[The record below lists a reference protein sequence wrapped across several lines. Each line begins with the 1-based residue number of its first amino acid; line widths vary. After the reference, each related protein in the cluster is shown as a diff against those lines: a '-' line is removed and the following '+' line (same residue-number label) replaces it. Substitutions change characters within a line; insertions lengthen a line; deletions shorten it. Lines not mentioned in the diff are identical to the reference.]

1 MDKARRN
8 TATGIG
14 SHTVNIPGKAADS
27 QAVLASNQ
35 SAIAG
40 LIGRVRVGA
49 SKGPFDAGGRIL
61 VKFVSENL
69 PMLTSFQFASGRECF
84 FELTD
89 GSGILRNDQGV
100 NFLSG

>member
-8 TATGIG
+8 TVTGIG

-35 SAIAG
+35 SALAS

-61 VKFVSENL
+61 VNSCLKTCHVNLVSVCQRSG
-69 PMLTSFQFASGRECF
+69 MLFRTH
-84 FELTD
+84 
-89 GSGILRNDQGV
+89 
-100 NFLSG
+100 